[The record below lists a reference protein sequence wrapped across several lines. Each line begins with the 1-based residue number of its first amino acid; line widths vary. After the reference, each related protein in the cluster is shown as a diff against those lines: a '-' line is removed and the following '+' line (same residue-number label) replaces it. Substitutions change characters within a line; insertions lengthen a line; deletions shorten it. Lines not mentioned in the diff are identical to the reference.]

1 MSLKHPHLVVDFFGT
16 RLRRKRDAT
25 GDRFDAVP
33 FNAHDLAEAL
43 SPHADLLL
51 PAVRQWYDED
61 SSFHEYRG
69 GRLLKHVFPELTD
82 AVEARLSDLAR
93 QGDERD
99 FKFILKT
106 LSPYEGAEQL
116 YPVLMEVV
124 DRLEPGD
131 KLLNR
136 VSNVLGETGVVSG
149 EFGFVEVHAHRKELI
164 ERYRDDAR
172 PKVQAYARER
182 ARDLAQHMAW
192 EQRRAARDV
201 AARRREWGE
210 E

>member
-1 MSLKHPHLVVDFFGT
+1 
-16 RLRRKRDAT
+16 
-25 GDRFDAVP
+25 
-33 FNAHDLAEAL
+33 
-43 SPHADLLL
+43 
-51 PAVRQWYDED
+51 
-61 SSFHEYRG
+61 
-69 GRLLKHVFPELTD
+69 LTD
-82 AVEARLSDLAR
+82 AVEAWLLDLAR
-93 QGDERD
+93 KGDEPD

-106 LSPYEGAEQL
+106 LLPYEGAEQL

-164 ERYRDDAR
+164 ERYRDDPR
-172 PKVQAYARER
+172 PKVQTYARER

-192 EQRRAARDV
+192 DQRRAARDV

>member
-1 MSLKHPHLVVDFFGT
+1 
-16 RLRRKRDAT
+16 
-25 GDRFDAVP
+25 
-33 FNAHDLAEAL
+33 
-43 SPHADLLL
+43 
-51 PAVRQWYDED
+51 
-61 SSFHEYRG
+61 
-69 GRLLKHVFPELTD
+69 
-82 AVEARLSDLAR
+82 
-93 QGDERD
+93 
-99 FKFILKT
+99 
-106 LSPYEGAEQL
+106 
-116 YPVLMEVV
+116 MEVV

-149 EFGFVEVHAHRKELI
+149 EFGFRRGPFTPQGIDRAIPR
-164 ERYRDDAR
+164 RCAPQG
-172 PKVQAYARER
+172 PKPMRASG